1 MKWNDSS
8 KIPKHYS
15 TVLVEFE
22 YRKSGWRSLE
32 TYAAG
37 KFYNWKEEDPDME
50 DSLPY
55 IKLIDEEDVEIHDFK
70 NQVKRWTYLE

>member
-1 MKWNDSS
+1 MEWNDSS

-15 TVLVEFE
+15 MVLVEFE
-22 YRKSGWRSLE
+22 YRKSGWRSPD

-37 KFYNWKEEDPDME
+37 RYCNWKEEDPDHN
-50 DSLPY
+50 SLPY
-55 IKLIDEEDVEIHDFK
+55 IELIDEEIVDIPDFK